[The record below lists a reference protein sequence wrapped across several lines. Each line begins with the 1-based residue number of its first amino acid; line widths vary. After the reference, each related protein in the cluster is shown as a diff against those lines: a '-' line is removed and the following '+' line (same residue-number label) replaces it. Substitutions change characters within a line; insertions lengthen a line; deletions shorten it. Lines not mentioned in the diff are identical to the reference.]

1 MKPESPMIV
10 MSCDGLSGNDQLLP
24 LKSLFWIFK
33 YLCAFKVYIV
43 SSKTLE
49 AIKKYEFLFMYQ
61 VLVCGVQQVNV
72 GLR

>member
-1 MKPESPMIV
+1 MIV

-24 LKSLFWIFK
+24 LKRLFWICK
-33 YLCAFKVYIV
+33 YLCAFKVYIIV

-61 VLVCGVQQVNV
+61 VLVCGVQQDNV